1 MRKMLA
7 MGMIAVLALAVAF
20 AAIGCGGKKA
30 EESSTT
36 TTTTTTTT
44 TEAGGMDTTMHMDST
59 TAK

>member
-36 TTTTTTTT
+36 TTTTTP
-44 TEAGGMDTTMHMDST
+44 EAGGGMDTTMHMDST

>member
-1 MRKMLA
+1 

-36 TTTTTTTT
+36 TTTTP
-44 TEAGGMDTTMHMDST
+44 EAGGGMDTTMHMDST

>member
-1 MRKMLA
+1 

-36 TTTTTTTT
+36 TTTTTP
-44 TEAGGMDTTMHMDST
+44 EAGGGMDTTMHMDST